1 MNEKSWELYSQILAQ
16 ENVHLEYSQ
25 YARTAYFDLDKRVV
39 TIPMFEYMND
49 EVTQLL
55 ISHEVG
61 HACHSTYTMDEY
73 RQYTSK
79 YKDLFNVVED
89 AHVENKLKTEFN
101 GLKSIFFNGYKTL
114 YKNNFFEI
122 NEKTISK
129 LSLTERLNLFYK
141 IGHIVNVSFNN
152 DESEFAVR
160 MKFVSSKEDVISL
173 CEDILAYL
181 HQNNSSDEE
190 KQKNKFSSKCE
201 EGSKHPSYGDESNTE
216 SKSDV
221 SNEYDESSSTNE
233 KADVEDGEE
242 DVKSKNEEKRINK
255 ELTDRISSRFNKKL
269 KEFGEKQIS
278 NSNVISQVSLNLST
292 RCAYNNLLYYPN
304 YYKMVKKHKF
314 LQTRLCKELIRQVKS
329 LAKSAD
335 VVFQQKKKA
344 EELKKTR
351 NVRLGKLNLKKLPYY
366 KINENLFSSV
376 KISSDG
382 ENHGIVI
389 LVDYSG
395 SMISYLRD
403 TLLQACIL
411 GEFCRMNDIPF
422 VIIAFGVMY
431 TKFSNFHKRKINRVA
446 VLGNNDNFD
455 IGCIL
460 DLSDSESIFTNEDTP
475 TVDALLAAS
484 YFIEQFKLC
493 GVEKTSLF
501 LITDGRYT
509 NDIILD
515 DKITSF
521 SRNSSCVTIDN
532 VLYSIESVI
541 PKNKRE
547 HRNWIIELLFL
558 NLKRRFGT
566 FISVSFIG
574 CYDAIKDSVSINVA
588 KKIFGEKKL
597 SNSNN
602 NFYYYGDENYIY
614 LWKHSY
620 YFEDCKKIPKEL
632 KNGIISYNFLKNPFL
647 NQFQFFD
654 YSIKEETNNLFMDR
668 SLYFKKL
675 KIFVNG
681 FIEEF
686 S

>member
-16 ENVHLEYSQ
+16 ENVCLEYSQ

-73 RQYTSK
+73 RQYMSK

-114 YKNNFFEI
+114 YINNFFEL

-190 KQKNKFSSKCE
+190 KQKNKSSSKCE
-201 EGSKHPSYGDESNTE
+201 EGSEHPSYSDESNTE

-221 SNEYDESSSTNE
+221 SNENDESSSTNE
-233 KADVEDGEE
+233 KEDVENNEE
-242 DVKSKNEEKRINK
+242 DVNSKNEEKRINK

-292 RCAYNNLLYYPN
+292 RYAYNNLLYYPN

-366 KINENLFSSV
+366 KINENIFSSV

-431 TKFSNFHKRKINRVA
+431 TKFSSFHKRKINRVA

-501 LITDGRYT
+501 LITDGKYT

-558 NLKRRFGT
+558 NLKRRFST